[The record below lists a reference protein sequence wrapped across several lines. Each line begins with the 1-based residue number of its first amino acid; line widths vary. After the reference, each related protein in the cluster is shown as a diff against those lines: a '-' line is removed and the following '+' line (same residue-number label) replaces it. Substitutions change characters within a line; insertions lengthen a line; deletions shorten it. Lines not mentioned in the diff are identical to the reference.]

1 MNFLPNRAKSKNP
14 VISHE
19 AAEWLCDRCQVT
31 GDRWQVTGDEW
42 FWCWIFTIKSE
53 GNCEESLKL
62 KISTFSFIHDSLVM
76 KCMKCH
82 EMSWNWP
89 RSRARKIIIFLN
101 IFLNNIFPDID
112 WQKVCRHPG
121 NIPGCVRKVTV
132 DSWQLTVDSWQYT
145 VYTLGC
151 RVFSG
156 GHCRSLAYVP
166 HSP

>member
-1 MNFLPNRAKSKNP
+1 MIKEVVSSKNP
-14 VISHE
+14 LKNRELNDWNWIYEFFAKPSKVKKSRNFTRGGRVTR
-19 AAEWLCDRCQVT
+19 DRCQVT

-42 FWCWIFTIKSE
+42 FWFWIFTIKSE

-121 NIPGCVRKVTV
+121 DIPGCVRKVKV
-132 DSWQLTVDSWQYT
+132 DSWQLAVDSIQYT
-145 VYTLGC
+145 
-151 RVFSG
+151 
-156 GHCRSLAYVP
+156 H
-166 HSP
+166 